1 MASSGVVLTLFSTR
15 MPSGT
20 VEGSD
25 EMSAFCR
32 LPTMPPAKL
41 ELVMDAAVLVF
52 PLTVPAL

>member
-1 MASSGVVLTLFSTR
+1 MLTLFSTR

-32 LPTMPPAKL
+32 LPTMPPAKF
-41 ELVMDAAVLVF
+41 ELAMDAAVLAF

>member
-1 MASSGVVLTLFSTR
+1 MACTSSA
-15 MPSGT
+15 SGT

-32 LPTMPPAKL
+32 LPTMPPAKF
-41 ELVMDAAVLVF
+41 ELAMDAAVLAF